1 MTNSFATYS
10 QENGGRVLL
19 LFLLFLLAIYLFV
32 IAGFNAFAII
42 CLIPLS
48 IPIIYAAFNWQMLT
62 FWILIC
68 INYFVQFIVRH
79 GLFPEGIPM
88 SIYNELLE
96 IVLLVIAI
104 VDARQ
109 APHFER
115 IGNLMLITIL
125 AWCGFCTLEVLNDT
139 CNLGIDVGGWYTG
152 ARMMAFQ
159 LLYAFLIFT
168 LYITTPERLLKYLRI
183 WAILSLFSVYWTWQQ
198 QHIGFTAAENFW
210 LETRGRSTHMVNGI
224 TRYFS
229 TFSDAANYGCNAAAA
244 AVVFYVM
251 GITTKIKKD
260 KYLFLI
266 TGLLVTWGMF
276 ASGTRTAMFCLIAGF
291 AVFIVLSKSF
301 KIAIPVAIIFG
312 FFMSILIFTDIGQG
326 NSQIRRMRS
335 AFNKDDASANVR
347 DINKAA
353 IKKYITDAPW
363 GLGLG
368 ISYDN
373 VPANNKYNKLSTIPP
388 DSEYVFIWV
397 HTGPI
402 GITTFVILTIIMFL
416 GGCWVVFTKIKS
428 RSLMG
433 VGAGLCG
440 AFAAIQLGGYGNQVL
455 MQFPNCLTFY
465 GGLAIVYILPYIE
478 PAWVEMEEKR
488 FAEQEEKKRL
498 KLEKKLAS
506 RV

>member
-10 QENGGRVLL
+10 KENGGRVLL
-19 LFLLFLLAIYLFV
+19 LFLLFLLAIYQF
-32 IAGFNAFAII
+32 ITAGFNAFAII
-42 CLIPLS
+42 CLIPLAV
-48 IPIIYAAFNWQMLT
+48 PIVYAAFNWQMLT
-62 FWILIC
+62 FWVLIFT
-68 INYFVQFIVRH
+68 NYFLQFL
-79 GLFPEGIPM
+79 GKQNMLPQGIPM

-96 IVLLVIAI
+96 IILLLIAI

-115 IGNLMLITIL
+115 TGNLMLISIL

-168 LYITTPERLLKYLRI
+168 LYITTPERLLKYLKI

-198 QHIGFTAAENFW
+198 QHIGFTAAENIW
-210 LETRGRSTHMVNGI
+210 METLGRTTHMVNGI

-229 TFSDAANYGCNAAAA
+229 TFSDAANYGCNASAA
-244 AVVFYVM
+244 AVAFYVL
-251 GITTKIKKD
+251 GITSKIKKD
-260 KYLFLI
+260 KYFFLI

-301 KIAIPVAIIFG
+301 KIAIPVAIVFG

-347 DINKAA
+347 DINQAA
-353 IKKYITDAPW
+353 IKKYIADAPW

-368 ISYDN
+368 VSYDN
-373 VPANNKYNKLSTIPP
+373 VPANNKYKKLSTIPP

-416 GGCWVVFTKIKS
+416 GGCWVVFTKIKN

-455 MQFPNCLTFY
+455 MQFPNCLIFY

>member
-10 QENGGRVLL
+10 KENGGRVLL
-19 LFLLFLLAIYLFV
+19 LFLLFLLAIYQF
-32 IAGFNAFAII
+32 ITAGFNAFAII
-42 CLIPLS
+42 CLIPLAV
-48 IPIIYAAFNWQMLT
+48 PIVYAAFNWQMLT
-62 FWILIC
+62 FWVLIFM
-68 INYFVQFIVRH
+68 NYFLQFL
-79 GLFPEGIPM
+79 GKQNMLPQGIPM

-96 IVLLVIAI
+96 IILLLIAI

-115 IGNLMLITIL
+115 TGNLMLISIL

-139 CNLGIDVGGWYTG
+139 CNLGIDVGGWYAG

-168 LYITTPERLLKYLRI
+168 LYITTPERLLKYLKI

-198 QHIGFTAAENFW
+198 QHIGFTAAENIW
-210 LETRGRSTHMVNGI
+210 METLGRTTHMVNGI

-229 TFSDAANYGCNAAAA
+229 TFSDAANYGCNASAA
-244 AVVFYVM
+244 AVAFYVL
-251 GITTKIKKD
+251 GITSKIKKD
-260 KYLFLI
+260 KYFFLI

-301 KIAIPVAIIFG
+301 KIAIPVAIAFG
-312 FFMSILIFTDIGQG
+312 FFMSILMFTDIGQG
-326 NSQIRRMRS
+326 NAQIRRMRS

-347 DINKAA
+347 DINQAA
-353 IKKYITDAPW
+353 IKKYIADAPW

-368 ISYDN
+368 VSYDN
-373 VPANNKYNKLSTIPP
+373 VPANNKYKKLSTIPP

-416 GGCWVVFTKIKS
+416 GGCWVVFTKIKN